1 MSPLAKVQV
10 YPSGQRGRAQD
21 PLHSASQVRIL
32 PPAPIKNQFSRAL
45 RSSTEPALPLESVV

>member
-32 PPAPIKNQFSRAL
+32 PPAPIRIIVEEHLEALQSHSSLLNQ
-45 RSSTEPALPLESVV
+45 

>member
-32 PPAPIKNQFSRAL
+32 PPAPPQSYFRSRIARQAIKEEHQL
-45 RSSTEPALPLESVV
+45 KH